1 MAMGHERVSV
11 RELVAGR
18 YRAGETVHRE
28 EGRLLL
34 RGEDTGSGR
43 EVLLVRSRPSAHPRA
58 DTPPRTAERVVRE
71 TARMEDACPGR
82 IAHVLDVVEE
92 YGGHGEYGGGAEG
105 GGPLWTVLRPVEG
118 VPLGE
123 LLGRGALSP
132 ARAAHIGLA
141 LLDVLR
147 AAHRQG
153 IVHGDLSP
161 GQVFVGADGGVVLT
175 GFGLLGSAPGRR
187 VTAPEYASPEQAHGE
202 CAGTPSDLWSLGALL
217 YAMAEGRP
225 PFRDRGEAAA
235 TLRGVARL
243 PLRPPSHAGPL
254 APAVTGLLRRDPQE
268 RVPEEAVRKSLT
280 RLLRASPAADAHF
293 GAGPAPAEEP
303 PGEGPRAGGG
313 RPLRLAV
320 LLGTALAVAACSLA
334 VYATRG
340 GSGGEGTVVSRSA
353 PTASRPAAVVPG
365 GAGETERTSSTA
377 PSAPPASSTP
387 SSPAT
392 TAAPSS
398 SRPPAGTAER
408 FARQHAPEGFSLD
421 LPAGWHRVFEDR
433 RTDGSYRVAFG
444 AQGDPRTLLVTHSL
458 RLEADPVADW
468 AALEPALRRSYPGYR
483 RLGAITPVTYR
494 GLRGADM
501 RWLARDGGVST
512 RTLGRGFLL
521 DGRSG
526 YSLRW
531 TAPAAAFDQAVNRRA
546 LDRVLRTF
554 RFPDG

>member
-1 MAMGHERVSV
+1 MGHERVSV

-280 RLLRASPAADAHF
+280 RLLRA
-293 GAGPAPAEEP
+293 
-303 PGEGPRAGGG
+303 
-313 RPLRLAV
+313 
-320 LLGTALAVAACSLA
+320 
-334 VYATRG
+334 
-340 GSGGEGTVVSRSA
+340 
-353 PTASRPAAVVPG
+353 
-365 GAGETERTSSTA
+365 
-377 PSAPPASSTP
+377 
-387 SSPAT
+387 
-392 TAAPSS
+392 
-398 SRPPAGTAER
+398 
-408 FARQHAPEGFSLD
+408 
-421 LPAGWHRVFEDR
+421 
-433 RTDGSYRVAFG
+433 
-444 AQGDPRTLLVTHSL
+444 
-458 RLEADPVADW
+458 
-468 AALEPALRRSYPGYR
+468 
-483 RLGAITPVTYR
+483 
-494 GLRGADM
+494 
-501 RWLARDGGVST
+501 
-512 RTLGRGFLL
+512 
-521 DGRSG
+521 
-526 YSLRW
+526 
-531 TAPAAAFDQAVNRRA
+531 
-546 LDRVLRTF
+546 
-554 RFPDG
+554 